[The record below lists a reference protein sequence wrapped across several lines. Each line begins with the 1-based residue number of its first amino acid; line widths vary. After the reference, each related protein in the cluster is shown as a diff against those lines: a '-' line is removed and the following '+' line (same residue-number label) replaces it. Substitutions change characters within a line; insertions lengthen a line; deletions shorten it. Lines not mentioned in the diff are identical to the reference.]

1 MGASPVSH
9 RGAIK
14 ENDMARL
21 HKPDIL
27 SKTPEQIERERRF
40 CAWNSSTANAQKRA
54 LILDIAEH
62 VADKIRP
69 FAQKHRP
76 KSFIT
81 VNISGATK
89 DQSTL
94 SGGKSVGC
102 GGFALTPKMT
112 DEQIFLSVERI
123 MPRQFKNCVF
133 VVTGDMFCDEQAD
146 LTKKFG
152 A

>member
-1 MGASPVSH
+1 
-9 RGAIK
+9 
-14 ENDMARL
+14 MARL

-27 SKTPEQIERERRF
+27 SKTPEQIERECRF
-40 CAWNSSTANAQKRA
+40 CAWNSGTANEQKRA

-81 VNISGATK
+81 VNIRGRTK
-89 DQSTL
+89 DTALTL
-94 SGGKSVGC
+94 SGGKSVGN
-102 GGFALTPKMT
+102 GGFELTPKMT
-112 DEQIFLSVERI
+112 DAQIFLAVERI
-123 MPRQFKNCVF
+123 MPRQFKNCEF
-133 VVTGDMFCDEQAD
+133 IVTGDMLCDEQAG

>member
-1 MGASPVSH
+1 
-9 RGAIK
+9 
-14 ENDMARL
+14 MARL

-40 CAWNSSTANAQKRA
+40 CAWNSSTTNAQKRA
-54 LILDIAEH
+54 LILGIAEH

-81 VNISGATK
+81 VNISGQRK
-89 DQSTL
+89 DTALTL
-94 SGGKSVGC
+94 SGGKSVGN
-102 GGFALTPKMT
+102 GGFELTPKMT
-112 DEQIFLSVERI
+112 DAQIFLAVGRI
-123 MPRQFKNCVF
+123 MPRQFKDCEF
-133 VVTGDMFCDEQAD
+133 IVTGDMFCDEQAG
-146 LTKKFG
+146 LSKKFE

>member
-1 MGASPVSH
+1 
-9 RGAIK
+9 
-14 ENDMARL
+14 MARL

-40 CAWNSSTANAQKRA
+40 CVWNSSTTNAQKRA

-76 KSFIT
+76 KSFIA
-81 VNISGATK
+81 VNISGETK
-89 DQSTL
+89 DTTLTL

-102 GGFALTPKMT
+102 GGFELTPKMT
-112 DEQIFLSVERI
+112 DAQIFLAVERT
-123 MPRQFKNCVF
+123 MPRQFKDCEFIVS
-133 VVTGDMFCDEQAD
+133 GDMFCAEQAE
-146 LTKKFG
+146 LYKKFET
-152 A
+152 

>member
-1 MGASPVSH
+1 
-9 RGAIK
+9 
-14 ENDMARL
+14 MARL

-40 CAWNSSTANAQKRA
+40 CAWNSSTTNAQKRA
-54 LILDIAEH
+54 LILGIAEH

-81 VNISGATK
+81 VNISGMTK
-89 DQSTL
+89 
-94 SGGKSVGC
+94 GKSVGH

-112 DEQIFLSVERI
+112 DEQIFLAVERI
-123 MPRQFKNCVF
+123 MPRQFKDCEFIVS
-133 VVTGDMFCDEQAD
+133 GDMFCAEQAE
-146 LTKKFG
+146 LHKTFG

>member
-1 MGASPVSH
+1 MT
-9 RGAIK
+9 
-14 ENDMARL
+14 RL

-40 CAWNSSTANAQKRA
+40 CAWNSGTANAQKRA

-81 VNISGATK
+81 VNIFGETK
-89 DQSTL
+89 AQVTL
-94 SGGKSVGC
+94 SGGKSVGR
-102 GGFALTPKMT
+102 GGFELTPKMT
-112 DEQIFLSVERI
+112 DAQIFLAVESV
-123 MPRQFKNCVF
+123 MPRQFKDCVF
-133 VVTGDMFCDEQAD
+133 VVTGDMFCDDQTG
-146 LTKKFG
+146 LYKKFE

>member
-1 MGASPVSH
+1 
-9 RGAIK
+9 
-14 ENDMARL
+14 MARL

-40 CAWNSSTANAQKRA
+40 CAWNSHTANAQKRA
-54 LILDIAEH
+54 LILAIAEH

-81 VNISGATK
+81 VNISGKTK
-89 DQSTL
+89 DNNSL
-94 SGGKSVGC
+94 SGWKSVGH
-102 GGFALTPKMT
+102 GGFVLTPTIT
-112 DEQIFLSVERI
+112 DEQIFLAVERI
-123 MPRQFKNCVF
+123 MPRQFKDCEFIVA
-133 VVTGDMFCDEQAD
+133 GDMFCDEQAE
-146 LTKKFG
+146 LTKKFV